1 VAVARQIAE
10 RFDLPF
16 VDLRGLGVVR
26 DAADAIETRTLVRAS
41 AVPYAF
47 EGERLLVAIADPA
60 DVQSVDELRIATRR
74 EIVLGVALREDI
86 ELELR
91 NLERQLELPRP
102 SWDLPAAD
110 DVRGSFP
117 SCRA

>member
-1 VAVARQIAE
+1 VTSAGIRGRAAGVTVARQIAE

-16 VDLRGLGVVR
+16 LDLRALGVVR
-26 DAADAIETRTLVRAS
+26 AAADEIAARTLVRAV

-47 EGERLLVAIADPA
+47 DGDRLLVAIADPA

-74 EIVLGVALREDI
+74 EIVLSVAPREDI

-91 NLERQLELPRP
+91 NLER
-102 SWDLPAAD
+102 
-110 DVRGSFP
+110 
-117 SCRA
+117 